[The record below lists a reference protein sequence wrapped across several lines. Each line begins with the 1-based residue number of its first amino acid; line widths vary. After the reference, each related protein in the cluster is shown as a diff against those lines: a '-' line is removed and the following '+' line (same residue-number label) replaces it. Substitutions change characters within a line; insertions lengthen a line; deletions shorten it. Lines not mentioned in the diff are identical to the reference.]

1 MSQTQNTHIHTLS
14 LVGGGGVAK
23 KKHLKTKNHPFED
36 YDSGNLL
43 GFSSPLRKLHAK
55 DTTYRIS
62 LNNTTPRQGQG
73 DIWEGGG
80 ILSLLHYVL
89 F

>member
-1 MSQTQNTHIHTLS
+1 MSQTQNTHIHTRS
-14 LVGGGGVAK
+14 LLREGVSLK
-23 KKHLKTKNHPFED
+23 KTTKYKNHPFED

-43 GFSSPLRKLHAK
+43 GFFSPLRKLHAK

-62 LNNTTPRQGQG
+62 LNNTTARQGQG
-73 DIWEGGG
+73 DIGEGGG
-80 ILSLLHYVL
+80 VCLCFTMLY